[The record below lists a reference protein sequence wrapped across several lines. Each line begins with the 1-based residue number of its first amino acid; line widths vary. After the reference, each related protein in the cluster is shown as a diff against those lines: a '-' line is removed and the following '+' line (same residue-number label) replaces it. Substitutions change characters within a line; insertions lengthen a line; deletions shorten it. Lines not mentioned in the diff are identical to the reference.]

1 MKRILLMVVAALVVL
16 YGAAVAYT
24 YTAMCKSPAEFSE
37 WIVGGKKPIMAVV
50 PFQPLWA
57 QARGG
62 DLEIGDMAPE
72 FDLETTDHSQRV
84 RLSDFR
90 GDRPV
95 VLVFGSYT

>member
-1 MKRILLMVVAALVVL
+1 MLIIGVAAVVVL

-37 WIVGGKKPIMAVV
+37 WVNGKPTPLFAII
-50 PFQPLWA
+50 PFKPLWA
-57 QARGG
+57 RARGG
-62 DLEIGDMAPE
+62 DLSAGDMAPD